1 MVAQTARNRRVTDAE
16 EAPACLI
23 GQYANDVVEPKDGDN
38 VRLTEQLFE
47 RWNGGLHE
55 VDPQCVEP
63 EVELHS
69 SLSSAD
75 IAPYRGYDGV
85 RRRVADIE
93 ERFEAWRMELDH
105 AKQLDDGRVLASG
118 VIRARGRGSDVEVEQ
133 PVEWLLTFRD
143 ERLVRYETFVD
154 EEADPAGIA
163 QSDR

>member
-1 MVAQTARNRRVTDAE
+1 
-16 EAPACLI
+16 
-23 GQYANDVVEPKDGDN
+23 VVEPKDGDN

-55 VDPQCVEP
+55 VDPQFVEP

-85 RRRVADIE
+85 RQRVADIE